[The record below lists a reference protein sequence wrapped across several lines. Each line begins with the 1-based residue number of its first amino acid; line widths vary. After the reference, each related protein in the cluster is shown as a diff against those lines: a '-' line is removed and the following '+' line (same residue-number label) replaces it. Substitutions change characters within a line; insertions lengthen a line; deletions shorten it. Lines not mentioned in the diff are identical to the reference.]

1 MKPSA
6 NLAINSGSSFGIV
19 GSAFSDSHRLGSTE
33 KPPRLGMVT
42 LWPVRQWLHFPH
54 LKDDDIDDAD
64 VEDAEDEEEAEEEG
78 NDGAPSK

>member
-1 MKPSA
+1 M
-6 NLAINSGSSFGIV
+6 AIKSGSSFGIV

-54 LKDDDIDDAD
+54 LKDDDIDDD
-64 VEDAEDEEEAEEEG
+64 VDIEDAEDEEEAEEED